1 MNDKNRKAM
10 FAKNRKYHSD
20 SFYKDFWDNG
30 ADGLFEWYNDVAD
43 DARLSKKDFDHDFF
57 WAGLR
62 PDWNDISKSG
72 QSRLKK
78 VISTQ
83 WGGGDNLKPNPKF
96 IQVKA
101 GWNRNGEGYST
112 NWHVDPNSYK
122 NLEHIPEPLV
132 GDIVSSFDKPDG
144 YYKTNF
150 KEDSV
155 TLDQLRKMKQ
165 KHDQEFESRRKQ

>member
-1 MNDKNRKAM
+1 M

-78 VISTQ
+78 V
-83 WGGGDNLKPNPKF
+83 
-96 IQVKA
+96 V
-101 GWNRNGEGYST
+101 
-112 NWHVDPNSYK
+112 
-122 NLEHIPEPLV
+122 
-132 GDIVSSFDKPDG
+132 
-144 YYKTNF
+144 
-150 KEDSV
+150 
-155 TLDQLRKMKQ
+155 
-165 KHDQEFESRRKQ
+165 

>member
-83 WGGGDNLKPNPKF
+83 WGGGNSLKPNPKF
-96 IQVKA
+96 IQVISGTKKS
-101 GWNRNGEGYST
+101 GYST
-112 NWHVDPNSYK
+112 DWYVDPNSYK
-122 NLEHIPEPLV
+122 NTEHIPEPLV
-132 GDIVSSFDKPDG
+132 DDIVSSYDKADG

-150 KEDSV
+150 KEGSV

-165 KHDQEFESRRKQ
+165 KSDDEYERYRKQ